1 LAMTA
6 LKGCPSSLVIPS
18 LIVPAHAATNMQA
31 AATAARRCTVISRV
45 SQQGRRRWPRR
56 LLRCCRDRP
65 YPRSGDTAPLD
76 MGKTSAADEPTR
88 VNWRRRSPSNRIE
101 TTRFFDGFPRHP
113 QAHPHSGIG
122 SIRTAKD
129 IFSELFRAS
138 ASGPTGPMAR
148 CYTVSIGRPLP
159 DLSRCEVGAA
169 AGRLDR
175 GHRVQ

>member
-88 VNWRRRSPSNRIE
+88 VNWRRRSPPNDVEKSHVFQTLTQCPCCCPCHSLRRRRSPTELAGCSDSTAIG
-101 TTRFFDGFPRHP
+101 TYKQVRRPQGRH
-113 QAHPHSGIG
+113 S
-122 SIRTAKD
+122 D
-129 IFSELFRAS
+129 DELQ
-138 ASGPTGPMAR
+138 TLAR
-148 CYTVSIGRPLP
+148 RRME
-159 DLSRCEVGAA
+159 D
-169 AGRLDR
+169 AGQ
-175 GHRVQ
+175 HCP